1 MSTAG
6 FAIPAELDRDLRRFR
21 TRSLMVGGAALLLVA
36 AGAFLN
42 PPQFFRSYLWA
53 YLFYIG
59 VTLGSTALMMLHH
72 LTGGAWGLVIRRL
85 LESASRTLP
94 VLALLFVPVLF
105 GIPLLYEWSHTDVVA
120 RDELLRAKAPYLNV
134 PFFIA
139 RTVVYF
145 LLWVA
150 LARLLNR
157 WSLAQDRTGDPGLAR
172 KMSALSGPGL
182 LIYGLTV
189 SFAMVDWVMSLE
201 PHWWSTIIGMLFMA
215 AQGLSALSFIVALVV
230 LLSKREPLRSVLTP
244 RHLHDLGK
252 LMLAFVMLWAYLS
265 FSQLLII
272 WSGNL
277 TDEIPWYLKRLQGGW
292 GIIGILLVLFHFA
305 LPFALLLSRD
315 IKRSTRTLAPVAGL
329 VLAMRLFDLFWWVAP
344 AFQETGH
351 VSFHVHWLDFAAP
364 VALGGLWL
372 AAFLWQLQK
381 RPLMPVGD
389 PNLEEA
395 LAHGRE

>member
-1 MSTAG
+1 MSAAG
-6 FAIPAELDRDLRRFR
+6 FAIPADLDRDLRRFQ
-21 TRSLMVGGAALLLVA
+21 TRALIVGAVGLLLGGV
-36 AGAFLN
+36 GAFFSPL
-42 PPQFFRSYLWA
+42 QFFRSYLWA

-59 VTLGSTALMMLHH
+59 LTLGCTALMMLHH

-94 VLALLFVPVLF
+94 LLALLFVPVLF
-105 GIPLLYEWSHTDVVA
+105 GIPLLYEWSHADVVA
-120 RDELLRAKAPYLNV
+120 KDEVLRQKSAYLNV

-139 RTVVYF
+139 RTAIYF
-145 LLWVA
+145 LLWA
-150 LARLLNR
+150 GLARALNR
-157 WSLAQDRTGDPGLAR
+157 WSLDQDRTGDPGLAR
-172 KMSALSGPGL
+172 KMAALSGPGL

-201 PHWWSTIIGMLFMA
+201 PHWWSTIIGMLFIA
-215 AQGLSALSFIVALVV
+215 AQGLSALSFIIALVV
-230 LLSKREPLRSVLTP
+230 LLSRREPLRSILTA

-252 LMLAFVMLWAYLS
+252 LMLTFVMLWAYLS

-277 TDEIPWYLKRLQGGW
+277 VDEIPWYLKRLQGGW
-292 GIIGILLVLFHFA
+292 GFIGILLVLFHFA
-305 LPFALLLSRD
+305 LPFGLLLSRD
-315 IKRSTRTLAPVAGL
+315 LKRSTRTLALVAGL
-329 VLAMRLFDLFWWVAP
+329 VLVMRLFDLFWWVTP
-344 AFQETGH
+344 AFQHTEH
-351 VSFHVHWLDFAAP
+351 VAFHLHWMDFVAP

-372 AAFLWQLQK
+372 AAFLRQLQE

-389 PNLEEA
+389 PHLEEA